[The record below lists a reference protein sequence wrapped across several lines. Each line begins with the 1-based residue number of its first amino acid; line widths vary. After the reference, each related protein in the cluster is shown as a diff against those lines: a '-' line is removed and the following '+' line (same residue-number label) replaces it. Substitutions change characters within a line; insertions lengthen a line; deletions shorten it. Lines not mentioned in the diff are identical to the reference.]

1 MIEFHL
7 DLDEKGR
14 EFHNGHCWLPNEIE
28 EVIKNVNIG
37 LISDGDG
44 NIIPSKS
51 EKKEKNWR
59 ADPSDGLRPLKFIR
73 KKII

>member
-51 EKKEKNWR
+51 EKKRKLE
-59 ADPSDGLRPLKFIR
+59 SRPVRWFETLKIY
-73 KKII
+73 